1 METYKATKEDLIC
14 AKKKFK
20 SAPDDRVGTFGTFAS
35 TGLAGGVGGA
45 AAPSIATWFGASTIL
60 GSSTLGSCLSGILAT
75 TTPVGWVIGTSVIAA
90 ISAYGISKLIKSGG
104 MHDQIRKQNV
114 KDIESKILKLDKQ
127 EQSARVNDDFDVL
140 REALRQAVSLE
151 LMPQEQA
158 DILLNGVEE
167 KTIDIT
173 FALQATK
180 ELINDHNKT
189 TKWSQMN
196 KTNFDKQLEIRL
208 TAILLK
214 KMMTIDDI
222 VKATSFDIFY
232 EHMNKN
238 FDLDKDDAENIF
250 LSIPF
255 NIDVSNVA
263 SELANVFDSKALITV
278 YTSLL
283 RLTGLKPDYFEETN
297 NILGQIKIAVNN
309 SDPKS
314 VDTQF
319 TKHALNIEDKQ
330 FDIDRLINKL

>member
-1 METYKATKEDLIC
+1 
-14 AKKKFK
+14 
-20 SAPDDRVGTFGTFAS
+20 
-35 TGLAGGVGGA
+35 
-45 AAPSIATWFGASTIL
+45 
-60 GSSTLGSCLSGILAT
+60 
-75 TTPVGWVIGTSVIAA
+75 
-90 ISAYGISKLIKSGG
+90 
-104 MHDQIRKQNV
+104 
-114 KDIESKILKLDKQ
+114 
-127 EQSARVNDDFDVL
+127 
-140 REALRQAVSLE
+140 
-151 LMPQEQA
+151 
-158 DILLNGVEE
+158 
-167 KTIDIT
+167 
-173 FALQATK
+173 
-180 ELINDHNKT
+180 
-189 TKWSQMN
+189 
-196 KTNFDKQLEIRL
+196 
-208 TAILLK
+208 
-214 KMMTIDDI
+214 
-222 VKATSFDIFY
+222 
-232 EHMNKN
+232 MNKN